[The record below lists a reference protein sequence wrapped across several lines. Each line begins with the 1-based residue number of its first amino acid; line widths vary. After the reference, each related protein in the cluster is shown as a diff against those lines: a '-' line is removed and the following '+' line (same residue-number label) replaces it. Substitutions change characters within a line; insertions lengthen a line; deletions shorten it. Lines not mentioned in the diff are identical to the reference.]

1 MRFLSPFHL
10 ASVLICTDVAAR
22 GIDVPDVDWIIQY
35 SPPQDPSFFVH
46 RVGRTARAGKEGQS
60 VLLVEPSEKAY
71 IPFTRKRG
79 VPLTTLKE
87 EDIAKD
93 SSETDVITDGILSES
108 VHKESLELIESIR
121 KECATD
127 RELYER
133 SVTAFVADIRVGAGE
148 ECDVGVPQP
157 RLQLHPPL

>member
-1 MRFLSPFHL
+1 M
-10 ASVLICTDVAAR
+10 
-22 GIDVPDVDWIIQY
+22 DWIIQY

-79 VPLTTLKE
+79 VPLITLKE

-108 VHKESLELIESIR
+108 VHKESLELIDSIR

-133 SVTAFVADIRVGAGE
+133 SVT
-148 ECDVGVPQP
+148 
-157 RLQLHPPL
+157 

>member
-1 MRFLSPFHL
+1 M
-10 ASVLICTDVAAR
+10 
-22 GIDVPDVDWIIQY
+22 
-35 SPPQDPSFFVH
+35 
-46 RVGRTARAGKEGQS
+46 
-60 VLLVEPSEKAY
+60 EPSEKAY

-79 VPLTTLKE
+79 VPLITLKE

-108 VHKESLELIESIR
+108 VHKESLELIDSIR

-133 SVTAFVADIRVGAGE
+133 SVT
-148 ECDVGVPQP
+148 
-157 RLQLHPPL
+157 

>member
-1 MRFLSPFHL
+1 MCFLSPFHL

-79 VPLTTLKE
+79 VPLITLKE

-108 VHKESLELIESIR
+108 VHKESLELIDSIR

>member
-1 MRFLSPFHL
+1 MCFLSPSHL

>member
-1 MRFLSPFHL
+1 
-10 ASVLICTDVAAR
+10 
-22 GIDVPDVDWIIQY
+22 VDWIIQY

-79 VPLTTLKE
+79 VPLITLKE

-108 VHKESLELIESIR
+108 VHKESLELIDSIR